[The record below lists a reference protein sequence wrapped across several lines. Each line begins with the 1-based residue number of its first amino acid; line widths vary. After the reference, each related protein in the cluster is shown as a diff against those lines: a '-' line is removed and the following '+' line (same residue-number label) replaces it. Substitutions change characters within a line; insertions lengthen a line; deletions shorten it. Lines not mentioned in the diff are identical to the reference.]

1 MSQGSR
7 APLRPIVRPVA
18 WRDPLAAFAP
28 HAARPGAA
36 LLFGGGL
43 VLLAPHP
50 SLRIGGGFAELDA
63 VLAARR
69 GVASPGFGPFA
80 GGGVGYFGYELA
92 GRVERLPAPHAAG
105 PSLPDLSF
113 GVFDAAAVFDPAA
126 RRAAV
131 VASGWP
137 EPDPAAW
144 VRLARERAAALAAEI
159 AAAPDL
165 AAEETWAA
173 VDWTPDWSRSDYE
186 ARVRRVLGYIRAGDI
201 FQANLA
207 QRFTAPR
214 PAGMTPFGLFR
225 RLCRINPAPFAA
237 FVSVDRERAVVSASP
252 ERFLRVEAGAR
263 HVETRPIKGT
273 RPRGRTP
280 EEDAALAAELLASA
294 KDRAENL
301 MIVDLLRNDLA
312 RTSVAGSVRVPELWS
327 LESHATVHH
336 LVSAVTARPRP
347 GVSALE
353 ILRQAF
359 PGGSIT
365 GAPKIRAM
373 EIIHELEGA
382 RRGPYCG
389 AIGWISDDGAM
400 DSAIAIRTVVV
411 DGETLSVSAGGG
423 IVADSDPAE
432 EYRETLVKAAAL
444 LRALTPDPHILR
456 AEGL

>member
-1 MSQGSR
+1 VSQGSR

-36 LLFGGGL
+36 LLFGGGRIL
-43 VLLAPHP
+43 IAPRP
-50 SLRIGGGFAELDA
+50 SARVGGGVAALDA

-80 GGGVGYFGYELA
+80 GGVVGYFGYELA

-113 GVFDAAAVFDPAA
+113 GVFDAAAVFDPAT

-131 VASGWP
+131 VGGGGP
-137 EPDPAAW
+137 EPDPAAGA
-144 VRLARERAAALAAEI
+144 RLARERAAALAAEI

-165 AAEETWAA
+165 AAEETWSA
-173 VDWTPDWSRSDYE
+173 VDWTPDWSRIDHE

-237 FVSVDRERAVVSASP
+237 FVSVDRSAPWSP
-252 ERFLRVEAGAR
+252 PRRSVLRVAAGAR

-280 EEDAALAAELLASA
+280 KEDAALAAELLASA
-294 KDRAENL
+294 KNRAENL

-400 DSAIAIRTVVV
+400 DTAIAIRTVVV

-423 IVADSDPAE
+423 IGADSDPAE

-444 LRALTPDPHILR
+444 LRAVTPDPHILR